1 MEMIKN
7 SPSDCYE
14 TVQQTT
20 LVILERLRAVLVM
33 ESHANAGDRNEF
45 NELQSSLCAT
55 LQSVLRKGICLV
67 LSKNVLVQKVQ
78 KCG

>member
-7 SPSDCYE
+7 SPRDCYD

-20 LVILERLRAVLVM
+20 LVILERLRAVLAL
-33 ESHANAGDRNEF
+33 ESHVNGSGDRSQY

-55 LQSVLRKGICLV
+55 LQSVLRKGI
-67 LSKNVLVQKVQ
+67 NFMH
-78 KCG
+78 